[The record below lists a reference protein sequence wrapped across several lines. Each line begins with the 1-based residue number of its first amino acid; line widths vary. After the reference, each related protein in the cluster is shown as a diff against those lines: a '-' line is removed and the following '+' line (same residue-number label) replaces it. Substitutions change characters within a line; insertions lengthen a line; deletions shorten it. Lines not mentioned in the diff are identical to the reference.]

1 MRKFLTLLQ
10 VQLKSGAI
18 SATDGT
24 TKQWKK
30 ILLYVF
36 LFVCFL
42 PTLGMLWAAFYYGF
56 DYLQAIDQS
65 GYLMNIGFMITCF
78 VIFLF
83 SVFAIPSIYYFSK
96 DIDHLLVL
104 PIRPEI
110 ILGSKLAVCVIF
122 EYMFAAAVLIPM
134 YISFV
139 MKLGF
144 SIVSLLCF
152 IVIFFTVPIYPLVIS
167 SILTMIVMRFV
178 PFFNNRDRFN
188 LIGGVVVVVFALGLS
203 FWMQTLQND
212 DINGLLMALLEGNNS
227 LMRIS
232 TIIFPS
238 IPFAAMACFYGD
250 LLQLLIFLAITAA
263 SLIVFLLCGK
273 LLYVKGAIGSSETS
287 RSRRR
292 FDAKLLH
299 ASTRHSAFRSYLGKE
314 FKLLFRTP
322 VYFTNC
328 VLSAFIMPIIL
339 IVAVITSLDG
349 VDLSAFLTPQL
360 ISSIPNLWA
369 YVLIVSFLAG
379 SFMGGINMISATAIS
394 REGSNASFMKYI
406 PVPLTTQIAAKT
418 ACGIILSAIGTW
430 MLIIPAHIVIEYP
443 IYLDVIFVIG
453 SFISIVMINL
463 FSILIDMLRPKL
475 VWEQETAA
483 VKQNMNGFISML
495 MSFMLAA
502 VLFGLLYVGWSH
514 VVWIAVGILFVQ
526 IILTI
531 FLCQTVKKANTRL
544 LNKI

>member
-144 SIVSLLCF
+144 SIISLLCF

-339 IVAVITSLDG
+339 NFQKSG
-349 VDLSAFLTPQL
+349 VS
-360 ISSIPNLWA
+360 
-369 YVLIVSFLAG
+369 
-379 SFMGGINMISATAIS
+379 
-394 REGSNASFMKYI
+394 K
-406 PVPLTTQIAAKT
+406 
-418 ACGIILSAIGTW
+418 
-430 MLIIPAHIVIEYP
+430 
-443 IYLDVIFVIG
+443 
-453 SFISIVMINL
+453 
-463 FSILIDMLRPKL
+463 
-475 VWEQETAA
+475 
-483 VKQNMNGFISML
+483 
-495 MSFMLAA
+495 
-502 VLFGLLYVGWSH
+502 
-514 VVWIAVGILFVQ
+514 
-526 IILTI
+526 
-531 FLCQTVKKANTRL
+531 
-544 LNKI
+544 